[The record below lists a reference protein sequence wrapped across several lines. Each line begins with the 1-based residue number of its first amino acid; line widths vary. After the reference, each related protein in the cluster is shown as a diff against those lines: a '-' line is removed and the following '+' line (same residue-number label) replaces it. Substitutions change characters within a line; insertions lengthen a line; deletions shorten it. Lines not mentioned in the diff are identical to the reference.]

1 MALSHLD
8 KAPNNIRIGKTQKKI
23 FAISAGEAEALA
35 KIFSSTPPDT
45 LVCNVAIHSTDTLV
59 NYIHLLSVRKKYRKN
74 KSLDFLTLA
83 IFLPIYYKKIF
94 YQMH

>member
-1 MALSHLD
+1 M
-8 KAPNNIRIGKTQKKI
+8 
-23 FAISAGEAEALA
+23 FAGQR
-35 KIFSSTPPDT
+35 TPPDTLVCYVATHSHDT

-83 IFLPIYYKKIF
+83 FFFGYILLKKYFIKCIEL
-94 YQMH
+94 